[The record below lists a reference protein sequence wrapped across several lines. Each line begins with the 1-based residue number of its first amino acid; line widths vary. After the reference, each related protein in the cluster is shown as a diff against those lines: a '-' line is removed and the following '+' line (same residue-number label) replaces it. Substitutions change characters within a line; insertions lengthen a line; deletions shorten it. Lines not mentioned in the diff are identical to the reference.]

1 VSPLVTGLDRG
12 KLTSRGGPV
21 PLEIARFMMGNSHGS
36 ASVDRALADLATL
49 EHNRSKIS
57 STLDGKDA
65 TTSML
70 DGKDVITP
78 NLPAVSKVGQE
89 LNSSDEDDNA
99 MEVSFVENND
109 RSQSPTAT
117 FAELEQ
123 QGDETVD
130 LDYAALRKAL
140 ADFGEFLLCYIT
152 TSCLTNSMSN
162 VQITYLLRATGPGRQ
177 SRTRCL
183 LLSRPKFVHSPQ
195 PTLSFLPA
203 LRSEFSRAGTIIF

>member
-1 VSPLVTGLDRG
+1 MTDDPSSPTPAQRTPQQRTPRQRTPRQRTPRHPPADPPKDVRAVSPLVTGLDRG

-21 PLEIARFMMGNSHGS
+21 PLKIARFMMGNSHGS

-49 EHNRSKIS
+49 EHNSSKIS

-70 DGKDVITP
+70 NGKDIITP

-89 LNSSDEDDNA
+89 INSSDKDKNA

-123 QGDETVD
+123 QGDET
-130 LDYAALRKAL
+130 
-140 ADFGEFLLCYIT
+140 DFC
-152 TSCLTNSMSN
+152 
-162 VQITYLLRATGPGRQ
+162 
-177 SRTRCL
+177 RT
-183 LLSRPKFVHSPQ
+183 
-195 PTLSFLPA
+195 
-203 LRSEFSRAGTIIF
+203 